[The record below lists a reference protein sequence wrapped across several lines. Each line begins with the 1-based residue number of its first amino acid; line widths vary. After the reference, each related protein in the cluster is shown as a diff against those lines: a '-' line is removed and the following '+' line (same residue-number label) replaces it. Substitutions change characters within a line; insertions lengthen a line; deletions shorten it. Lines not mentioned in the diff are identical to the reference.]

1 MHFSQIAF
9 FIMHLHQTLPA
20 FRNPESGSPT
30 TSHTFS
36 IKNKW
41 PNLNEHVIAMEEEE
55 LDESNISEFTR
66 LVEQQEQTWKPAAE
80 ELETINVGSD
90 QVKKEL
96 KIGTLI
102 TSEQRIKMIALL
114 QEYSDVFAWSYEDMP
129 GLDTN
134 IIVHKIPLEEC
145 CKPVKQK
152 LRRAH
157 SDIWIKVKVELEKQ
171 WDAGFL
177 EVVRYPRWVSN
188 IVVVPKKEGKIR
200 VCVDF

>member
-1 MHFSQIAF
+1 
-9 FIMHLHQTLPA
+9 MHLYHTFPA

-30 TSHTFS
+30 TSHTLS

-55 LDESNISEFTR
+55 WDESNISEFTK
-66 LVEQQEQTWKPAAE
+66 LVEQCEQTWKPAEE

-90 QVKKEL
+90 QLRKEL

-102 TSEQRIKMIALL
+102 TSEQRTKMIALL
-114 QEYSDVFAWSYEDMP
+114 QEYLDVFAWSYEDMP

-134 IIVHKIPLEEC
+134 IIVHKIPLEEG

-157 SDIWIKVKVELEKQ
+157 PDIWIKVKAELEKQ
-171 WDAGFL
+171 WNVGFL
-177 EVVRYPRWVSN
+177 EVVKYP
-188 IVVVPKKEGKIR
+188 
-200 VCVDF
+200 